1 MRGARAGAGTSRSA
15 AGQRGRAAP
24 WPAAILLGAAAAAG
38 CGPATAPDAPPTLTW
53 YINPDNGTQQVL
65 AEQCS
70 QQSGGRYRIR
80 TALLPRDSTGQ
91 REQLVRRLAARD
103 RGIDLMSLDVPYLAE
118 FANAGFIRPFSAE
131 ERASLTRGMLEA
143 PVRSAAWDGRLFGV
157 PFNANTQLLWVR
169 RSVARRAGID
179 LDAQLTWDEVI
190 DAAERTGSTVL
201 VQARRY
207 EGYSV
212 LINSLVA
219 SAGGAILLDPEAGRD
234 VTPGIDSAAGRAAAR
249 IVARLARSTAAAP
262 DLGNADEG
270 VTQAGFRSDTAG
282 FMTNW
287 PFVYTAENGRPLQ
300 QDFGWSRWPAVEPGR
315 PSAPPL
321 GGIHLTISA
330 FSEHPELAVDAVRC
344 LTSPESQRRYMLG
357 EGLLATAA
365 SVYDDPEVRRS
376 FPMADLLRESVD
388 AAAPRPITPF
398 YPDVT
403 AVIQDTWH
411 PPWSV
416 TEDTP
421 ARTARRIVDVLHD
434 KRLL

>member
-1 MRGARAGAGTSRSA
+1 MRGARAGAGGIRSA
-15 AGQRGRAAP
+15 ARQRRLEAP
-24 WPAAILLGAAAAAG
+24 WPAAVLLSAAAAAG
-38 CGPATAPDAPPTLTW
+38 CGPGPGGDAPPTLTW
-53 YINPDNGTQQVL
+53 YINPDNGTQQLL
-65 AEQCS
+65 AQQCS
-70 QQSGGRYRIR
+70 EQSGGRYRIR

-103 RGIDLMSLDVPYLAE
+103 RGVDLMSLDVPYLAE
-118 FANAGFIRPFSAE
+118 FAHAGFIRRFSAE
-131 ERASLTRGMLEA
+131 ERAALTRGMLDA
-143 PVRSAAWDGRLFGV
+143 PVRSAVWDGDLFGV

-169 RSVARRAGID
+169 KRVARRAGLE
-179 LDAQLTWDEVI
+179 LDRQLTWDEVI
-190 DAAERTGSTVL
+190 EAAERTGTTVL

-249 IVARLARSTAAAP
+249 IIARLARSPAAAP

-270 VTQAGFRSDTAG
+270 VTQAAFKADNAG

-287 PFVYTAENGRPLQ
+287 PFVYTAENGRPIQ

-321 GGIHLTISA
+321 GGIHLAVGA
-330 FSEHPELAVDAVRC
+330 FSEHPELAVEAVGC

-376 FPMADLLRESVD
+376 FPMADLLRESVA

-403 AVIQDTWH
+403 AVIQDAWH

-416 TEDTP
+416 SEDTP
-421 ARTARRIVDVLHD
+421 ARTARRIVEVLHD
-434 KRLL
+434 ERLL